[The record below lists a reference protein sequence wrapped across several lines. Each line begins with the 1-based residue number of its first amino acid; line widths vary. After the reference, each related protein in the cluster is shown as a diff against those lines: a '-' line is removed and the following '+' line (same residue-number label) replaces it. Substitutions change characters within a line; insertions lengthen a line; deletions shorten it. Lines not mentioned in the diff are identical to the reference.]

1 MYWKDTWR
9 FPGSNE
15 IEIKFAGNYGAKGER
30 RSVKAKVTPEQIAK
44 QNQRNKEKRMR
55 RLIKANFIENDLWIT
70 LKYPQGTRKAADEVK
85 RDLKNFMQRLRRA
98 YAKRETD
105 LKFIYRIEVGA
116 RGGIHIHMIANR
128 VGPDS
133 DVVVQ
138 KAWGKNG
145 RVNFQ
150 SLYEEGGFEDLAAYI
165 VKQPDE
171 EQYEQL
177 SLFAEEDIKDFIK
190 FSCSRNLVRPEPERK
205 YYHRRTVKA
214 MLEEG
219 VKPSAGYYIDKNSI
233 VKGVNKYTGYSYLQ
247 YTEVLIKGKD
257 KNAPPGKVKS

>member
-1 MYWKDTWR
+1 MYWKDTWS

-30 RSVKAKVTPEQIAK
+30 RSVKTRITPEQIAK

-55 RLIKANFIENDLWIT
+55 RLIKANFRENDLWIT
-70 LKYPQGTRKAADEVK
+70 LKYPQGTRKAAEEVK

-98 YAKRETD
+98 YAKREVD

-116 RGGIHIHMIANR
+116 RGGVHIHMIANR

-133 DVVVQ
+133 DVVIQ

-150 SLYEEGGFEDLAAYI
+150 SLYEEGGFDDLAAYI
-165 VKQPDE
+165 VKLPDE

-205 YYHRRTVKA
+205 YYLRRTVKKL
-214 MLEEG
+214 LEEEI
-219 VKPSAGYYIDKNSI
+219 KPTPGYYIDKKS
-233 VKGVNKYTGYSYLQ
+233 VHKGVNRYTGYSYLQ
-247 YTEVLIKGKD
+247 YTEIKIRGKGC
-257 KNAPPGKVKS
+257 PPGKGKS